1 LPTRSTLSLHDA
13 LPISGLVGSALLGLP
28 LLANVAGTALQ
39 IAFFAFFARHL
50 AFAVAALDSAPAD
63 LAAPLIDTG
72 WQPPVS
78 VLVACKNEEAVVET
92 LVESLL
98 ALEYPADRLQLIV
111 VDDGSSDRT

>member
-78 VLVACKNEEAVVET
+78 VLVACKK
-92 LVESLL
+92 
-98 ALEYPADRLQLIV
+98 DRKSTRLN
-111 VDDGSSDRT
+111 SSHQIIS